1 MELAQDE
8 EMREVE
14 ELDIDEHMVKM
25 GKKFGLWNDD
35 PVDVNTVQ

>member
-8 EMREVE
+8 EIREEE
-14 ELDIDEHMVKM
+14 ELDIDGHMVKM
-25 GKKFGLWNDD
+25 GEKDGLWNDD